1 MKNTFF
7 TLAAAALLGGT
18 AANAAFITV
27 GSGSDNRI
35 TTDTRWTRDN
45 VYILSRVIFVTNG
58 ANLTIEP
65 GTIVRGVSAGV
76 TGLSGI
82 GAEPGSLVI
91 CRGSKIIA
99 NGTAEDPIIFTSIDD
114 PNVPGGLATVP
125 TTWRNVGG
133 ATHTIKGTTRHGSL
147 QKNNYSP
154 DGKPGDNGF
163 SKAARWGG
171 VIICGRGYV
180 SQGTGTTDTTPADG
194 YWDAHVI
201 IDPNDPSL
209 STKGQNRGTGADYV
223 EGLATESGSTVLNSS
238 LAIYGGMN
246 DNDNSGV
253 MRFCSLRY
261 GGFVIGLGNEVNGL
275 TVCAAGSGTTLEHI
289 EVFQNA
295 DDGFEWFGGKHD
307 TRFLF
312 SLSNH
317 DDGFD
322 GDEGYRGTNQF
333 WTVAQGTLDLSGTGL
348 RSGFASNGP
357 IGQEVTNVTEYG
369 YLNPLEWDGGEGNN
383 GDRLPKTIIDI
394 YNLTVLSGN
403 TTKKGFLPKLEAQ
416 MGLYNVIVENSN
428 KVSEIADVT
437 GQTGIVTSLVWNNV
451 RSFDTT
457 VAGATE
463 VGNTA
468 GLVQQTTLQEE
479 SATNTAISGPVHAAI
494 YKKNGLDLRLG
505 AGKPARTEGSALP
518 PSGFVQTAYAGSMR
532 DNNMLAGWSVLERL
546 QVLPTSNVPRPVIAM
561 GLSGNNPVV
570 TFTSAGADIKYV
582 VEKSTNQRDWTPVN
596 AAPVSGAGT
605 LSVTDTSTTLGSAP
619 VFYRAY
625 AL

>member
-1 MKNTFF
+1 MKNTILA
-7 TLAAAALLGGT
+7 LAAAAIFGGT

-27 GSGSDNRI
+27 GSATDNRI

-82 GAEPGSLVI
+82 NAEPGSLVI

-114 PNVPGGLATVP
+114 PNVPGGLNTIPA
-125 TTWRNVGG
+125 TWRNALG
-133 ATHTIKGTTRHGSL
+133 ATRVVKGTTRHGSL
-147 QKNNYSP
+147 QKNDYSP
-154 DGKPGDNGF
+154 TGKPGDNGF

-171 VIICGRGYV
+171 VIICGLGYV
-180 SQGTGTTDTTPADG
+180 SQSTGSTDVNADG
-194 YWDAHVI
+194 YWDSHVI
-201 IDPNDPSL
+201 IDPNDASL
-209 STKGQNRGTGADYV
+209 TTKGQNRGTGADYV

-261 GGFVIGLGNEVNGL
+261 GGFVIGLGNEINGL
-275 TVCAAGSGTTLEHI
+275 TVCAAGTGTTLEWI

-317 DDGFD
+317 DDAFD

-333 WTVAQGTLDLSGTGL
+333 WTVAQGTLDLSGSGL
-348 RSGFASNGP
+348 RSGFGAVGP
-357 IGQEVTNVTEYG
+357 ILQEVRDVAEYG
-369 YLNPLEWDGGEGNN
+369 YLNPLEWDGGEANN
-383 GDRLPKTIIDI
+383 GDRLPLTRINVYNMTTI
-394 YNLTVLSGN
+394 VSN
-403 TTKKGFLPKLEAQ
+403 TTKRGFLPKLEAQ
-416 MGLYNVIVENSN
+416 MGLYNHIIENSA
-428 KVSEIADVT
+428 KVSEIADAT
-437 GQTGIVTSLVWNNV
+437 GSGILTTLVWDNI
-451 RSFDTT
+451 RSYSPT
-457 VAGATE
+457 VSGATE
-463 VGNTA
+463 KGNTT
-468 GLVQQTTLQEE
+468 GLTEINPMIEE
-479 SATNTAISGPVHAAI
+479 ANTNTAITGPVHEAI

-505 AGKPARTEGSALP
+505 AGKPARTEGSSLP
-518 PSGFVQTAYAGSMR
+518 PAGMVQVAYAGSMR
-532 DNNMLAGWSVLERL
+532 DNNMLAGWSVLNRL
-546 QVLPTSNVPRPVIAM
+546 EVLPTTNVARPEITITLPAANPVI
-561 GLSGNNPVV
+561 N
-570 TFTSAGADIKYV
+570 FTSAGADIKYV
-582 VEKSTNQRDWTPVN
+582 VERSSNQRDWTPVN
-596 AAPVSGAGT
+596 TTPVSGAGT
-605 LSVTDTSTTLGSAP
+605 LSVTDTATTLGSSP

>member
-1 MKNTFF
+1 MKNTIL
-7 TLAAAALLGGT
+7 TLAAAMFFGGT

-27 GSGSDNRI
+27 GTATENRI

-76 TGLSGI
+76 TGLSGVNS
-82 GAEPGSLVI
+82 EPGSLVI

-99 NGTAEDPIIFTSIDD
+99 NGSAEDPIIFTSIDD
-114 PNVPGGLATVP
+114 PNVPGGLNTVP
-125 TTWRNVGG
+125 ATWRNVFGV
-133 ATHTIKGTTRHGSL
+133 THTIKGTRRHGSL
-147 QKNNYSP
+147 QKNDYSP
-154 DGKPGDNGF
+154 SGKPGDNGF

-171 VIICGRGYV
+171 VIICGNGYV
-180 SQGTGTTDTTPADG
+180 TQNTGSTDGNSDG
-194 YWDAHVI
+194 YWDSHVV
-201 IDPNDPSL
+201 IDPNDASL
-209 STKGQNRGTGADYV
+209 SIKGQNRGTGADYV

-261 GGFVIGLGNEVNGL
+261 GGFVIGLGNEINGL
-275 TVCAAGSGTTLEHI
+275 TICGAGAGTTLEWI
-289 EVFQNA
+289 EVYQNA

-317 DDGFD
+317 DDAFD
-322 GDEGYRGTNQF
+322 GDEGYRGNNQF
-333 WTVAQGTLDLSGTGL
+333 WTVAQGTLDLSGGGL
-348 RSGFASNGP
+348 RSGFPSNGI

-369 YLNPLEWDGGEGNN
+369 YLNPLEWDGGEPNN
-383 GDRLPKTIIDI
+383 GDRLPKTIIGI

-416 MGLYNVIVENSN
+416 MGLYNVIIENSN
-428 KVSEIADVT
+428 KVSELADPT
-437 GQTGIVTSLVWNNV
+437 GGLFGTAMSWGNV

-457 VAGATE
+457 VTGSVEKGNITGLTE
-463 VGNTA
+463 VSPM
-468 GLVQQTTLQEE
+468 VEE
-479 SATNTAISGPVHAAI
+479 SATNTAITGPIHAAI

-505 AGKPARTEGSALP
+505 AGKPARTESAHMP
-518 PSGFVQTAYAGSMR
+518 PAGFVQVGYAGSMR

-546 QVLPTSNVPRPVIAM
+546 QVLPTTNVARPVISM
-561 GLSGNNPVV
+561 SISGGNPVV
-570 TFTSAGADIKYV
+570 NFPSAGADIKYV
-582 VEKSTNQRDWTPVN
+582 VERSSNQRDWTPVN
-596 AAPVSGAGT
+596 TTPVSNAT
-605 LSVTDTSTTLGSAP
+605 TISVTDTATTLGSSP

>member
-1 MKNTFF
+1 MKNRIL
-7 TLAAAALLGGT
+7 TLAAAMLLGGT

-27 GSGSDNRI
+27 GTATDNRI

-76 TGLSGI
+76 TGLSGVNS
-82 GAEPGSLVI
+82 EPGALVI

-99 NGTAEDPIIFTSIDD
+99 NGTVEDPIIFTTIDD
-114 PNVPGGLATVP
+114 PNVPGGLNTVP
-125 TTWRNVGG
+125 ATWRNVFGV
-133 ATHTIKGTTRHGSL
+133 THTIKGTTRHGSL
-147 QKNNYSP
+147 QKNDYSP
-154 DGKPGDNGF
+154 SGKPGDNGF

-171 VIICGRGYV
+171 VVICGLGYV
-180 SQGTGTTDTTPADG
+180 TQNTGSTDVNSDG
-194 YWDAHVI
+194 YWDAHVV

-261 GGFVIGLGNEVNGL
+261 GGFVIGLGNEINGL
-275 TVCAAGSGTTLEHI
+275 TICGAGTGSTFEWI

-317 DDGFD
+317 DDAFD
-322 GDEGYRGTNQF
+322 GDEGYRGNNQF
-333 WTVAQGTLDLSGTGL
+333 WTVAQGTLDLSGAGL
-348 RSGFASNGP
+348 RSGFTSNGP

-369 YLNPLEWDGGEGNN
+369 YLNPLEWDGGEPNN
-383 GDRLPKTIIDI
+383 GDRLPKTIINI
-394 YNLTVLSGN
+394 YNLSVLSGN

-416 MGLYNVIVENSN
+416 MGVYNVIIENSN
-428 KVSEIADVT
+428 KVSELADPT
-437 GQTGIVTSLVWNNV
+437 GGLFGTTMTWGNV

-457 VAGATE
+457 VSGAVE
-463 VGNTA
+463 KGNTA
-468 GLVQQTTLQEE
+468 GLTELTAMVEE
-479 SATNTAISGPVHAAI
+479 SATNTAITGPIHAAI
-494 YKKNGLDLRLG
+494 YKKNGLDLRLKAG
-505 AGKPARTEGSALP
+505 APARTESSHMP
-518 PSGFVQTAYAGSMR
+518 PAGFVQVGYAGSMR
-532 DNNMLAGWSVLERL
+532 DNNMLAGWSVLESL
-546 QVLPTSNVPRPVIAM
+546 QVLPTTNVARPVITM
-561 GLSGNNPVV
+561 SMSGSNPVV
-570 TFTSAGADIKYV
+570 TFPSAGADIKYV
-582 VEKSTNQRDWTPVN
+582 VERSSNQRDWTPVN
-596 AAPVSGAGT
+596 TTPVSNAT
-605 LSVTDTSTTLGSAP
+605 TISVTDTATTLGSSP